1 MSRYVAKVYI
11 VQKYDRE
18 GKPGE
23 IIAAKL
29 TFAAAHAVAKDNA
42 PAKVVF
48 ALADKSSL
56 RNVPAQH

>member
-1 MSRYVAKVYI
+1 MSSYVAKVYI

-18 GKPGE
+18 GNPGE

-29 TFAAAHAVAKDNA
+29 TFAAAHSVAKDNA

-48 ALADKSSL
+48 ALADKSPH
-56 RNVPAQH
+56 RNVPAHT